1 MKRHWSLA
9 VLGLVLGAGGAAPA
23 GAQRSA
29 PIFRIAT
36 DDFWLNL
43 HHFLYVLGRAENGEA
58 DATREAVNNAR
69 RDAGSVLA
77 RFPEAERSAWQ
88 RAVRYY
94 ANGPSRQD
102 LVFDQKLI
110 AVGNQLARVE
120 NALSLAGTSF
130 DSAWASVLET
140 AAPLYRQ
147 GWWPEHQRAN
157 IATRSAVQRLI
168 DRHGE
173 SVLAYITRA
182 YGLPWPAEGY
192 PIHYSGYT
200 NWAGAYSTAGNLLVV
215 SSLSTIS
222 GTLAGMEIL
231 FHEAMH
237 QWDDTVFKLLRV
249 HTRALGA
256 LVPNNL
262 THAMIFL
269 TAGEAVRSV
278 VPDHVPY
285 AEIAG
290 IWNRGMQPFRAP
302 LIETWKPW
310 LDGAGSRDDAM
321 AALMLRTVARR
332 PPG

>member
-1 MKRHWSLA
+1 MEELGKGLHRRREVEFAKRR
-9 VLGLVLGAGGAAPA
+9 GAAPVLLA
-23 GAQRSA
+23 HDGAETVQAVEVALASR
-29 PIFRIAT
+29 R
-36 DDFWLNL
+36 
-43 HHFLYVLGRAENGEA
+43 GEI
-58 DATREAVNNAR
+58 R
-69 RDAGSVLA
+69 R
-77 RFPEAERSAWQ
+77 
-88 RAVRYY
+88 
-94 ANGPSRQD
+94 RQSD
-102 LVFDQKLI
+102 
-110 AVGNQLARVE
+110 
-120 NALSLAGTSF
+120 T
-130 DSAWASVLET
+130 
-140 AAPLYRQ
+140 
-147 GWWPEHQRAN
+147 
-157 IATRSAVQRLI
+157 ATRSAMQRLI

-321 AALMLRTVARR
+321 AALMLRTVDRR